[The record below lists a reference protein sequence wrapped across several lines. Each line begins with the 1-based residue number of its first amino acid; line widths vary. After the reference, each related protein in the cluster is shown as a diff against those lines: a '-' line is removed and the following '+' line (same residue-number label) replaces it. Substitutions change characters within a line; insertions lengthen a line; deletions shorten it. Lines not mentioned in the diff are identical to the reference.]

1 MLIKIYIAII
11 FILNA
16 CSELLFFL
24 CKTHL
29 QQIENVTKPVLIVI
43 LRSLLL

>member
-1 MLIKIYIAII
+1 MLIKIYIVII

-24 CKTHL
+24 CKTYL

-43 LRSLLL
+43 LQSLL

>member
-1 MLIKIYIAII
+1 MLIKIYIVII

-16 CSELLFFL
+16 CSELFFL

-43 LRSLLL
+43 LQSLL